1 MPERDVIET
10 CKIGA
15 YNRILFSVGA
25 CIFKKDDS
33 FGWAYEGKSSKGFST
48 PEDAYDDV
56 CAYIVGGVL

>member
-1 MPERDVIET
+1 MSERDEIAT
-10 CKIGA
+10 
-15 YNRILFSVGA
+15 YNRILSSVSA

-33 FGWAYEGKSSKGFST
+33 FGWAFDGRSSRGFNT